1 MEITGKQLQEKIKN
15 GEKIILKLGTVW
27 CGPCK
32 VLNPIFEKV
41 ARENTSDVQMYTMDV
56 DQNRELAMTLGVR
69 SVPTIKVING
79 GNVVG
84 TKVGLIQE
92 QEIKELVQELING

>member
-1 MEITGKQLQEKIKN
+1 M
-15 GEKIILKLGTVW
+15 
-27 CGPCK
+27 
-32 VLNPIFEKV
+32 NPIFEKV

-56 DQNRELAMTLGVR
+56 DQNREMAMTLGVR

-79 GNVVG
+79 GNVVN

-92 QEIKELVQELING
+92 QQIKELVQELING

>member
-1 MEITGKQLQEKIKN
+1 MEITSLELEEKIKG

-32 VLNPIFEKV
+32 MLNPIFEKV

-56 DQNRELAMTLGVR
+56 DQNREMAMTLGVR
-69 SVPTIKVING
+69 SVPTIKVINN
-79 GNVVG
+79 GNVVN

-92 QEIKELVQELING
+92 QQIKELVQELING

>member
-1 MEITGKQLQEKIKN
+1 MEITSLELEEKIKG

-56 DQNRELAMTLGVR
+56 DQNREMAMTLGVR

-92 QEIKELVQELING
+92 QQIKELVQELING

>member
-1 MEITGKQLQEKIKN
+1 
-15 GEKIILKLGTVW
+15 
-27 CGPCK
+27 

-79 GNVVG
+79 GNIVN

-92 QEIKELVQELING
+92 QQIKELVQELING

>member
-1 MEITGKQLQEKIKN
+1 MEITSLELEEKIKG

-56 DQNRELAMTLGVR
+56 DQNREMAMTLGVR
-69 SVPTIKVING
+69 SVPTIKVISG

>member
-1 MEITGKQLQEKIKN
+1 MEISSAELKEKIDN
-15 GEKIILKLGTVW
+15 GEKVIVDFHATW

-32 VLNPIFEKV
+32 MMKPTFERLAK
-41 ARENTSDVQMYTMDV
+41 ENTTPVQMYTMDV
-56 DQNRELAMTLGVR
+56 DKNREMAMTLGVR

-79 GNVVG
+79 GNVVD

-92 QEIKELVQELING
+92 QQIKELVQELING

>member
-1 MEITGKQLQEKIKN
+1 MEITGEQLQEKIKD

>member
-1 MEITGKQLQEKIKN
+1 MEITGNQLQEKIKN
-15 GEKIILKLGTVW
+15 GEKVILKLGTVW

-56 DQNRELAMTLGVR
+56 DQNREMAMTLGVR

-79 GNVVG
+79 GNVVN

-92 QEIKELVQELING
+92 QQIKELVQELING

>member
-1 MEITGKQLQEKIKN
+1 MEITGNQLQEKIKG

-56 DQNRELAMTLGVR
+56 DQNREMAMTLGVR

-79 GNVVG
+79 GNVVN

-92 QEIKELVQELING
+92 QQIKELIQELING

>member
-1 MEITGKQLQEKIKN
+1 MEITGEQLQEKIKD

-41 ARENTSDVQMYTMDV
+41 ARENTSDVHMYTMDV

>member
-1 MEITGKQLQEKIKN
+1 MEITSLELEEKIKG

-56 DQNRELAMTLGVR
+56 DQNREMAMTLGVR

>member
-1 MEITGKQLQEKIKN
+1 MEITGNQLQEKIKN

-79 GNVVG
+79 GNIVN

-92 QEIKELVQELING
+92 QQIKELIQELING